1 MRGNYEAVAGI
12 PLRSPLD
19 SQALI
24 LNWIAVNADKFAVAR
39 DSERRRMETGVG
51 ILTLIDSTQLI
62 DFISR
67 QKHHKLQIRRSEV
80 HGGYTKLRAM
90 LGEREE

>member
-1 MRGNYEAVAGI
+1 MAGI

-39 DSERRRMETGVG
+39 DSERRRMEAGIG

-62 DFISR
+62 DFIRR

-80 HGGYTKLRAM
+80 HGRVHEVRAM